1 MSAKYRPDD
10 SLSERNQKGE
20 LNGMRRIIDALEKN
34 NVRLGKG
41 VITSRDTGMAAVR
54 RDLKRTGLPP
64 GVEHWQ
70 MPIVLGQGDI
80 LCFISRLKPGTKVPE
95 HAHEGIAV
103 FRVILDGC
111 LKYGR
116 KTLKRGDWMLV
127 PGGVDYSVE
136 ACSEGCVIFYGH
148 IPWPWPFPW
157 PPK

>member
-1 MSAKYRPDD
+1 MSSKYRPDD
-10 SLSERNQKGE
+10 SLSERDQKGE
-20 LNGMRRIIDALEKN
+20 LKGARRITDALKKN
-34 NVRLGKG
+34 KVRLGKG

-70 MPIVLGQGDI
+70 MPIVLGQGGDI

-103 FRVILDGC
+103 FRVILGGE

-116 KTLKRGDWMLV
+116 KTLKTGDFILI
-127 PGGVDYSVE
+127 PGGVNYAVQ
-136 ACSEGCVIFYGH
+136 AGPQGCSIFYAH
-148 IPWPWPFPW
+148 IPWPFPW
-157 PPK
+157 PPH

>member
-1 MSAKYRPDD
+1 MTAKYRPDD
-10 SLSERNQKGE
+10 SLSERDQKGE
-20 LNGMRRIIDALEKN
+20 LKGARRIKDALQKN

-54 RDLKRTGLPP
+54 RDLKRTGLLP

-70 MPIVLGQGDI
+70 MPIVLGERGEI
-80 LCFISRLKPGTKVPE
+80 LCFISRLKPNARVPE
-95 HAHEGIAV
+95 HAHEGIGV

-116 KTLKRGDWMLV
+116 KTLNRGDWMLV
-127 PGGVDYSVE
+127 PGGVDYEVQ
-136 ACSEGCVIFYGH
+136 ACSEGCVVFYGH
-148 IPWPWPFPW
+148 FPWPIPW